1 MQCPSL
7 GTWTLWYVEWYR
19 NNTCFIWA
27 SGPWWYKWSPAAC
40 LLAVLC
46 TLIGQSI
53 FLYWLLSGVLWA
65 IGRFLILS
73 STQCLE
79 SRLFLSLWFTLQRHA
94 LCCPRSGAVW
104 PYFCWFETRKRRS
117 HVCPFI
123 RCCRNRQ
130 QACSPDTW
138 ELRQEG
144 PRLLAILPLQGG
156 LVSQPNQ
163 AKKTVEENNTQE
175 SLIPNLVPKEIVETS
190 DLSKAMYPWANF
202 YHILMNVYILLR
214 SVISV

>member
-7 GTWTLWYVEWYR
+7 GTWTLWYVEWYQ

-53 FLYWLLSGVLWA
+53 FPYWLLSGVLWA
-65 IGRFLILS
+65 IGRFLIFVLNPVSWKSLISFLMIYSAETCSVLS
-73 STQCLE
+73 WVRRCVTLLLVVWDQETEVPCVSLHKMLQKQTASLQSWHVGAKAGGPQVASHLALT
-79 SRLFLSLWFTLQRHA
+79 RGAWYLSQTKQ
-94 LCCPRSGAVW
+94 
-104 PYFCWFETRKRRS
+104 
-117 HVCPFI
+117 
-123 RCCRNRQ
+123 
-130 QACSPDTW
+130 
-138 ELRQEG
+138 
-144 PRLLAILPLQGG
+144 
-156 LVSQPNQ
+156 
-163 AKKTVEENNTQE
+163 TVEENNTQE
-175 SLIPNLVPKEIVETS
+175 SLIPSLVPKEIVEMS

-202 YHILMNVYILLR
+202 YHILIHVYILLQ